1 MEIRY
6 ITLDDNPQHLNEL
19 NHLLDMVPLAKRCG
33 EFSDPE
39 EALHYLGRNEVDVV
53 FMDIDMPK
61 LTGIEVAKQLITP
74 PLFVFISSH
83 PEFGAETYEV
93 DALDYI
99 LKPLTLERLL
109 KSFKKI
115 YSFLESKQHADRE
128 IKTDGVEQTHF
139 FIKENQQYVRL
150 ECEDVLYVESLNSF
164 VHIYLRSGKKH
175 LVLVGLKSLEEQLPA
190 SLFLRISRSIVVHKN
205 KITAFNG
212 THVYLGQ
219 LCFPIGT
226 TYLTKTQEVLQAFT
240 ITRFNGSEEK
250 G

>member
-6 ITLDDNPQHLNEL
+6 ISLDDNPQHLLEL
-19 NHLLDMVPLAKRCG
+19 NNLLDMVPLAKRLG

-39 EALHYLGRNEVDVV
+39 EALRYLEHNPVDVV
-53 FMDIDMPK
+53 FMDIEMPK
-61 LTGIEVAKQLITP
+61 LTGIEVAKQLLHP

-115 YSFLESKQHADRE
+115 YTFLESKQHADQE
-128 IKTDGVEQTHF
+128 IKTEGLNQTHF

-150 ECEDVLYVESLNSF
+150 ECEEVLYVESLNSF
-164 VHIYLRSGKKH
+164 VHIFLRSGKKH
-175 LVLVGLKSLEEQLPA
+175 LVLVGLKSLEEQLPPN
-190 SLFLRISRSIVVHKN
+190 LFLRISRSILVHKN
-205 KITAFNG
+205 KISAFTG

-226 TYLTKTQEVLQAFT
+226 TYMNKIQEALQAFT
-240 ITRFNGSEEK
+240 ISRFSGGDEK